1 VIELTFLVAT
11 TLHILP
17 QAQELVILIFAILK
31 LLRAEMGT
39 GLIGYGFPE
48 RKRSLPV
55 LVFFRKPRRRDQSF
69 SLFELIIKY
78 RHLLLEVGAVLGGH
92 IHGVERGDHAIVSV
106 C

>member
-1 VIELTFLVAT
+1 
-11 TLHILP
+11 
-17 QAQELVILIFAILK
+17 
-31 LLRAEMGT
+31 
-39 GLIGYGFPE
+39 
-48 RKRSLPV
+48 V